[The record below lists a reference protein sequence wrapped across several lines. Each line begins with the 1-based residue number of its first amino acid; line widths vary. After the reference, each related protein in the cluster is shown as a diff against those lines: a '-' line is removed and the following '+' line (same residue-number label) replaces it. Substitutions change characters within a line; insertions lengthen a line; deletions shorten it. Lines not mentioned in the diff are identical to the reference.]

1 MIHEVRDKWKIRA
14 NCPCGRSKD
23 LLLPPKNGVSQLLS
37 AAIKDNP
44 DKEDHKAVVNGN
56 SPTNGDDHKI
66 FKTQTT
72 NVNGSPPGSLSPLS
86 LLANV
91 ASMDSENSRDKKI
104 LSKMKEAFELV
115 GSGGHY
121 NPLADGKEDDDKSA
135 ANCSTLREL
144 LTKTAGR
151 MKPNPENN
159 KKAKTTLDDIIQQVV
174 ERNLPK
180 DSDAPVQPLL
190 KHYIPK
196 NGSTLLSG
204 RESPIRCYTLKE
216 TSVLFPDVP
225 HSWLD
230 IGRLLRLSDPRNKGN
245 LKMFQQQ
252 WRRGQPVLVSNC
264 HKRMTR
270 NLWLPETFAK
280 EFGDIENDL
289 VNCRTGVVLIGH
301 TMKQFWEGF
310 ENAKSEFSLSFNPTV
325 ICYIASL

>member
-23 LLLPPKNGVSQLLS
+23 LLLTPKNGVSQLLS
-37 AAIKDNP
+37 AAIKESP
-44 DKEDHKAVVNGN
+44 DGNQDHRGPVLNGN
-56 SPTNGDDHKI
+56 SPTNGDDHKL
-66 FKTQTT
+66 FKNQTT
-72 NVNGSPPGSLSPLS
+72 SVNGNSPPGSLSPLS

-104 LSKMKEAFELV
+104 LNKMKEAFEL
-115 GSGGHY
+115 SGGHY
-121 NPLADGKEDDDKSA
+121 NPLEDVARGDDDEKSP

-180 DSDAPVQPLL
+180 DSDVAMTPLL

-204 RESPIRCYTLKE
+204 RDSPIRCYTLTE
-216 TSVLFPDVP
+216 TSVLYPDVP

-230 IGRLLRLSDPRNKGN
+230 NGRLLRLHDPRHKGN
-245 LKMFQQQ
+245 LKLFQQQ
-252 WRRGQPVLVSNC
+252 WRRAQPVLVSNC

-270 NLWLPETFAK
+270 NLWMPDTFAR
-280 EFGDIENDL
+280 EFGDIENEL
-289 VNCRTGVVLIGH
+289 VNCRTGISLVGH
-301 TMKQFWEGF
+301 TMREFWEGF
-310 ENAKSEFSLSFNPTV
+310 ECAKSKYRKVTLLA
-325 ICYIASL
+325 YI